1 MRKML
6 EFFSRMF
13 MMDVLELVVLQCH
26 LNEVSWERVSKF
38 LLEHCRRIGERVDV
52 GKDSPLDIS

>member
-1 MRKML
+1 
-6 EFFSRMF
+6 